1 MALPTADSL
10 LPAVAS
16 VQRSLSVFEA
26 GLSGTQ
32 IAVGSSDGK
41 VVAIANGLVE
51 LVSITIDPGELTQG
65 AGALA
70 AKVLYVCAQAL
81 SLANADTAPKAAA
94 KARTFDLS
102 GLPGV
107 NLPPPTDDGFDVTAS
122 RV

>member
-65 AGALA
+65 ATLFRTPTDEAPANVG
-70 AKVLYVCAQAL
+70 VAL
-81 SLANADTAPKAAA
+81 SVEGPRFEEFLIE
-94 KARTFDLS
+94 RLS
-102 GLPGV
+102 
-107 NLPPPTDDGFDVTAS
+107 S
-122 RV
+122 E